1 MLILQRKKGES
12 IQIGDNIIISVSE
25 VSGDRV
31 KLAIDAPLSVPV
43 LRTELLEAADSN
55 KEAADVS
62 PQLLKDLRLIQTD
75 ET

>member
-12 IQIGDNIIISVSE
+12 IQIGDDIIISVSE

-31 KLAIDAPLSVPV
+31 KLAIDAPFSVPV
-43 LRTELLEAADSN
+43 LRTELVEAADSN

-62 PQLLKDLRLIQTD
+62 AQLLLDLKLIGD
-75 ET
+75 E